1 MRFRAGLVI
10 GFAGGFYLGAM
21 AGRERY
27 HQINRAIRRA
37 KRSNALDLAGDK
49 AKAMMDL
56 GVERARDIVDT
67 KFNREPSGNPSGLL
81 AHTPGNGDRPR

>member
-10 GFAGGFYLGAM
+10 GFAGGFYLGTM

-27 HQINRAIRRA
+27 QQINRMIRRA
-37 KRSNALDLAGDK
+37 KRSNTLDVAGDK
-49 AKAMMDL
+49 AKAMVDL
-56 GVERARDIVDT
+56 GVERARDIVDNR
-67 KFNREPSGNPSGLL
+67 FNRESGSADL